1 MKGQRLIQLLGSGP
15 IGSRSNN
22 KQLVYGFFPMD
33 VVPRAIAIWP
43 GAIRSAE
50 TALEF

>member
-15 IGSRSNN
+15 IGSCSNN
-22 KQLVYGFFPMD
+22 NQLVYSIFPMD

-43 GAIRSAE
+43 GAIRSQK
-50 TALEF
+50 TALAF